1 MSHRRP
7 MEATMAS
14 ISFVNSA
21 EINTNTNPE
30 EEEKEERDI
39 VDIEPEYE
47 EGGKAVI
54 SIYAREAR
62 TLP

>member
-1 MSHRRP
+1 MSHRRS

-30 EEEKEERDI
+30 EEEKEEGDI
-39 VDIEPEYE
+39 VDIEPEY
-47 EGGKAVI
+47 GKAVV